1 MWFDSKAYRN
11 TVPVPRHWCHKRK
24 YLQGKRGL
32 EKAPFALP
40 AFIATTG
47 IEKIRTTILEAEAA
61 QSAKQKGRGRVA
73 PKMGKIDIDYQVPS
87 HPASLFD
94 RRKQK

>member
-1 MWFDSKAYRN
+1 M
-11 TVPVPRHWCHKRK
+11 PRHWCHKRK

-73 PKMGKIDIDYQVPS
+73 PKMGKIDIDYQVGLAFGHS
-87 HPASLFD
+87 QSLD
-94 RRKQK
+94 RSCNKPNLVTR